1 MTKGLRFDIGAAEG
15 EALEAEA
22 LAHGYR
28 LGEWLR
34 VLVRLGRVAARR
46 HGAIRRGDGLHF
58 VEVGVDGRTARALRR
73 PDASA
78 RKGGKAQGG
87 QKNDAGAVA

>member
-22 LAHGYR
+22 RVQGYR
-28 LGEWLR
+28 LGVWLR

-46 HGAIRRGDGLHF
+46 PGAVKRGDGLHF
-58 VEVGVDGRTARALRR
+58 VERGQDGRTARSQR
-73 PDASA
+73 PRAA
-78 RKGGKAQGG
+78 RNEQA
-87 QKNDAGAVA
+87 AVA